1 VNTLEAIC
9 QRLRGDFE
17 LRNEARERV
26 LTLSRE
32 VVRTSA
38 NAIRH
43 EHRGEGDAARALL
56 ADAGRAVR
64 EMRESAAAYGDV
76 LYAGYVHDAQ
86 KEFAEAA
93 CTIALIE
100 GDLLPEPEDLGVEP
114 RAYLNGLGE
123 AVGELRRHILDRIR
137 AGEILE
143 AERELQIADD
153 VYYNLVVF
161 DYPEALTG
169 GLRRTVDAMRGV
181 LERTRGDVTNALRQL
196 RLERALDAAMQA
208 VSPANA
214 TDDDLHE

>member
-26 LTLSRE
+26 LALSRE